1 MLRALNK
8 HRAKRFLVAVLAISM
23 IFSAT
28 SVLATPS
35 YNVSVIYTEFNSTDW
50 TEHTFP
56 NSANYTVSWNVDL
69 TNRLTYNETTD
80 DCSAKI
86 RFQNGADT
94 SAGVIDLQYFEP
106 TLGVGTVDVYASE
119 TDTGV
124 KIGSMDYTT
133 DETITLVVSADGLT
147 LTNDTG
153 LQIEY
158 NFLGFDILNVS
169 AQGGSIYEVTAGF
182 LQLEFGAGSTESIA
196 ILTDILPLMVT
207 LAVLGMVFK
216 MFDNL
221 GKK

>member
-1 MLRALNK
+1 MLKALK
-8 HRAKRFLVAVLAISM
+8 THKAKRFLVATLAVLM

-35 YNVSVIYTEFNSTDW
+35 YNVSVIYTEFNSTSW

-56 NSANYTVSWNVDL
+56 NSANYTVSWSVDL

-80 DCSAKI
+80 SCSAKI
-86 RFQNGADT
+86 RFQNGEDV

-106 TLGVGTVDVYASE
+106 TLGVGTVDIYASE
-119 TDTGV
+119 TDTGA

-133 DETITLVVSADGLT
+133 DEAITLAVSADGLT
-147 LTNDTG
+147 VTNDTG

-158 NFLGFDILNVS
+158 NFLGFDIVNVS
-169 AQGGSIYEVTAGF
+169 AQGGSVFEVTAGF
-182 LQLEFGAGSTESIA
+182 FQLEFSDSSTDSIA
-196 ILTDILPLMVT
+196 ILTEILPLMVT